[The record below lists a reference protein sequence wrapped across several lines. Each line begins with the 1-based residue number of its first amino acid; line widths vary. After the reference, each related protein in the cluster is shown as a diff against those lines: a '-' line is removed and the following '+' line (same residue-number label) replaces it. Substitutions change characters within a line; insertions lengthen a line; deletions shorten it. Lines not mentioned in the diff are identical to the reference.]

1 MISDIFQ
8 VRANATR
15 EVVEIVR
22 ENLRRE
28 STQQQGESK
37 KMIDELEA
45 EFNEDQV
52 IASCTAVEP
61 HSERQLK
68 QLSENLSKRRD
79 WLLDNQP
86 IEIEAITMRPERRP
100 KNKEET
106 LKELLSEDYEYVDQY
121 DNDDNEGRGHTAF
134 P

>member
-52 IASCTAVEP
+52 IEP

-106 LKELLSEDYEYVDQY
+106 PKELLSEDYEYVDQY